1 MENAV
6 VLSCNCLSVNRDS
19 YCVTYYYNGSVN
31 ASGGWIGTLDN
42 LVAKVEKWSCDGWD
56 RKQIYIKITEEDKD
70 EEDIRFTMCVY
81 DQLLKCGVD
90 VLLWDSEGEGD

>member
-6 VLSCNCLSVNRDS
+6 LLSCNCLSVNRDS
-19 YCVTYYYNGSVN
+19 YCVTYYYNGSVHS
-31 ASGGWIGTLDN
+31 SGGWIGTIEQL
-42 LVAKVEKWSCDGWD
+42 LTSVEKRSCDEWG

-70 EEDIRFTMCVY
+70 EEDMQFTMRVY

-90 VLLWDSEGEGD
+90 VLLWESEGD